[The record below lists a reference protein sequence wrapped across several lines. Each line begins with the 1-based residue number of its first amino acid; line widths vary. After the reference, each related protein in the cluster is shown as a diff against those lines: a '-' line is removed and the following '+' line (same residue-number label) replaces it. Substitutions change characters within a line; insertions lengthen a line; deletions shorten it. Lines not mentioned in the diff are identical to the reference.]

1 MKLPVAFTF
10 ALASAAGGVEAS
22 FNKTST
28 VFEHPSNDATEF
40 RASIHVRAVDRG
52 TPFPSPSDRGTPFP
66 TPSTG
71 ITPFPTEGE
80 DELTTI
86 GSNSAKE
93 VRLFLLINRVSR
105 SYNVLTHYCASFSLP
120 SPQARLRQHPSR
132 GALKLP
138 SLFQPLHF
146 LPKHHQSKPPRP
158 RPPSFPRRKVRRCR
172 HRPL

>member
-40 RASIHVRAVDRG
+40 RASIHVRAVDLG

-80 DELTTI
+80 VVEEL
-86 GSNSAKE
+86 GSKSAK
-93 VRLFLLINRVSR
+93 LTPAPFVS
-105 SYNVLTHYCASFSLP
+105 STKAPIGFPTTSLP
-120 SPQARLRQHPSR
+120 TEASPVE
-132 GALKLP
+132 
-138 SLFQPLHF
+138 
-146 LPKHHQSKPPRP
+146 PPTP
-158 RPPSFPRRKVRRCR
+158 APSFIPSAESTPMPTPPPMTPFPTFHPMTPFPTFDDDSVSEVVSDESQFVD
-172 HRPL
+172 